1 VRGKLGIPVLGE
13 VSSFGKLFQFLMEY
27 SESRPFNLIID
38 EFQEFYH
45 VAPSAYSE
53 MQHFWDINKNRSKIN
68 LIVCGSVFSLMH
80 KIFESAKESLFGR
93 ATQMMKIRPFKT
105 HVLKE
110 ILNDHS
116 SEWRPD
122 DLLAL
127 YAFTGG
133 VAKYIQLLM
142 DGGAIS
148 KQNMIDFIIEP
159 LAQFII
165 FLITTFSYWG
175 IVIAMAIESACIPLP
190 SEIIMPFSGYL
201 VSTGVFNFWLV
212 SLAGGVGC
220 LAGSALAYAAGFYG
234 GETFVR
240 NIIRKYGKYFLIHEY
255 ELDEA
260 EEWFRKH
267 GEMIA
272 FTSRL
277 LPVVRTFISLPAGI
291 SKMNFKKFAFL

>member
-1 VRGKLGIPVLGE
+1 
-13 VSSFGKLFQFLMEY
+13 
-27 SESRPFNLIID
+27 
-38 EFQEFYH
+38 
-45 VAPSAYSE
+45 
-53 MQHFWDINKNRSKIN
+53 
-68 LIVCGSVFSLMH
+68 
-80 KIFESAKESLFGR
+80 
-93 ATQMMKIRPFKT
+93 
-105 HVLKE
+105 
-110 ILNDHS
+110 
-116 SEWRPD
+116 
-122 DLLAL
+122 
-127 YAFTGG
+127 
-133 VAKYIQLLM
+133 
-142 DGGAIS
+142 
-148 KQNMIDFIIEP
+148 MIDFIIEP

-291 SKMNFKKFAFL
+291 SKMNFKKFAFYSFVGSVIWSAALAYVGKVMGENWDTLGTYFHKFDLLILLAGLAAFGWYVNHKLKKIKKYNQKKIGEKK